1 MAVKLLS
8 RLRAGLAQ
16 LAPGEFAIGA
26 ARCPFCG
33 PSLFVRLNHTESGL
47 RCVRCAAS
55 SVHLS
60 IGLAVAQTLPDL
72 SERDVC
78 ELSAAGPYVAHLRR
92 RARSAAFSEY
102 HPEVAPGTTWQG
114 VRCEDVQALT
124 WPDAG
129 FDLVTHTEVFE
140 HVPDDARGFA
150 ELRRVLRP
158 GGRMLFTVPLSDAEH
173 TVERARLVGGK
184 IEHLLPPEY
193 HVDPFKGDAP
203 VLVFRDY
210 GRDIVQR
217 LQQAGFD
224 EVRIM
229 RPAFALD
236 WAPLRHVVSARAV

>member
-8 RLRAGLAQ
+8 RLRAGWAQ

-124 WPDAG
+124 WPD
-129 FDLVTHTEVFE
+129 
-140 HVPDDARGFA
+140 
-150 ELRRVLRP
+150 
-158 GGRMLFTVPLSDAEH
+158 
-173 TVERARLVGGK
+173 
-184 IEHLLPPEY
+184 
-193 HVDPFKGDAP
+193 P
-203 VLVFRDY
+203 VS
-210 GRDIVQR
+210 I
-217 LQQAGFD
+217 
-224 EVRIM
+224 
-229 RPAFALD
+229 
-236 WAPLRHVVSARAV
+236 W